1 MSKWE
6 VDYLDEADIQTWL
19 DNLSETAL
27 ERIAITLDL
36 LKKCGNTLRLPHSRA
51 LGDRL
56 FELREKSFGL
66 RIYYT
71 YQGSKI
77 ILLVAA
83 GKKDTQE
90 RDIKLARR
98 RIKAL
103 LRGQ

>member
-1 MSKWE
+1 MDEWKIH
-6 VDYLDEADIQTWL
+6 YLDEADIQDWL
-19 DNLSETAL
+19 DNLNEPAL
-27 ERIAITLDL
+27 EKIAIIMDL
-36 LKKCGNTLRLPHSRA
+36 LKKCGNTLKLPHSKA

-71 YQGSKI
+71 YQRSKI